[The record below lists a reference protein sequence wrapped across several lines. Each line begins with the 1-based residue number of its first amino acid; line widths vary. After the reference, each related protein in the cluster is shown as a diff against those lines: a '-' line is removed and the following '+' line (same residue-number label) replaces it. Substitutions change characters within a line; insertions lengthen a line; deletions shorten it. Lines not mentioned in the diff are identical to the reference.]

1 MADPHGSLL
10 VAPTDATPWPPPPHD
25 PRERALVDFV
35 DGWQVRVFPA
45 TDPKFRYFVSRR
57 LLHVQL
63 WHPEARVSVLT
74 PSRLTAGCFE
84 AFPYRDWKIRLRCP
98 DALHRVVRDGHGIAL
113 PALPRLAALV
123 LWHVRAAERH
133 AARAPAS
140 AGAVSRRCPVPI
152 GDTWPPADEH
162 SAPAA
167 TLRRAHAPD

>member
-1 MADPHGSLL
+1 MEDLHTSTESA
-10 VAPTDATPWPPPPHD
+10 PWPPPPHD

-45 TDPKFRYFVSRR
+45 TDPKFPYFVGRR

-98 DALHRVVRDGHGIAL
+98 DALERVVRDSHGVAL

-133 AARAPAS
+133 AARGTTTEGAAP
-140 AGAVSRRCPVPI
+140 RRCTAPV
-152 GDTWPPADEH
+152 GESWPPTSIRLT
-162 SAPAA
+162 SAPAP
-167 TLRRAHAPD
+167 RRALAPD